1 MNTANQVPQ
10 SKDDGKA
17 YARLFKAYAR
27 LFAVI
32 GLFLFLVVVLVMLVA
47 TLIQMWPPTPNG
59 VGPLSTNSPVKTH
72 WLWWN
77 VTLTSDAQL
86 FVVVSAAGALGS
98 EVHALRSLFRYV
110 GNDKFRYRWVL
121 MYCTLPFTGAALA
134 LITYLLLRGGLTS
147 SNVSSGAVNP
157 YGVTAI
163 GALVGLFSDQAVEKF
178 KQVFSTLLAQAPQGK
193 DPIAPVEV
201 QSVDPLEGPVGTVV
215 TIKGTGLGEVT
226 HVKFGNSQ
234 QVPVTSATDVQ
245 VVVKVP
251 ADAETGLV
259 TVLTPDRT
267 KTSTP
272 NFTVT

>member
-1 MNTANQVPQ
+1 MSTADQRAR
-10 SKDDGKA
+10 STDHGKA
-17 YARLFKAYAR
+17 YARF
-27 LFAVI
+27 FAVI
-32 GLFLFLVVVLVMLVA
+32 GLFLFLVVIMVMLVA

-59 VGPLSTNSPVKTH
+59 AGVLSTNSPVQTQ

-77 VTLTSDAQL
+77 VKLTSDAQL

-147 SNVSSGAVNP
+147 PNATSGAVNP

-163 GALVGLFSDQAVEKF
+163 GALAGLFSDQAVEKF

-193 DPIAPVEV
+193 DPISPVEI
-201 QSVDPLEGPVGTVV
+201 QSVEPVEGPVGTVV

-226 HVKFGNSQ
+226 HVKFGKSQ
-234 QVPVTSATDVQ
+234 QVPVTSATDIQ

-251 ADAETGLV
+251 ADADTGLV

-267 KTSTP
+267 KTSTQ